1 LSIEKYTVEQVLANA
16 ENLSVKQSW
25 NTQINANKIA
35 KRNEVNENM
44 VEIIVDASELKDEGK
59 QVVQAL
65 ADFVKEKTGGEVTED
80 SNKLTVKGEGKAV
93 SRKYLRVL
101 VKKFLHKQELKD
113 YYRVISGE
121 EDTLKVKERKLA
133 EED

>member
-1 LSIEKYTVEQVLANA
+1 
-16 ENLSVKQSW
+16 
-25 NTQINANKIA
+25 
-35 KRNEVNENM
+35 M

-65 ADFVKEKTGGEVTED
+65 ADFMKEKTSAEVTED
-80 SNKLTVKGEGKAV
+80 SNKVTVKGEGKAV

-113 YYRVISGE
+113 YYRIISGD
-121 EDTLKVKERKLA
+121 EDTLKVKVRKLG

>member
-1 LSIEKYTVEQVLANA
+1 
-16 ENLSVKQSW
+16 
-25 NTQINANKIA
+25 
-35 KRNEVNENM
+35 M
-44 VEIIVDASELKDEGK
+44 EIIIDASELKDEGK

-65 ADFVKEKTGGEVTED
+65 ADFVKSKTGAEVTEN
-80 SNKLTVKGEGKAV
+80 SNKVTVKSEGEAV

-113 YYRVISGE
+113 YYRVISGA
-121 EDTLKVKERKLA
+121 EDTLKVKERKLG